1 MTDLYQS
8 DVRTL
13 SDDELEVL
21 SKELEEEYR
30 HSGYEEDYWTDDA
43 AETRYWQLHAE
54 AYSRWCAAHPEWKPP
69 VPSEATLL
77 CLKILAEHFHLAAA
91 VSRQFNDEFTG
102 KIGNTVTVK
111 RPVRFQP

>member
-54 AYSRWCAAHPEWKPP
+54 ARRRWEIAHPEWKPP
-69 VPSEATLL
+69 KPSEVTLL
-77 CLKILAEHFHLAAA
+77 CLKAMAESLHLAAA
-91 VSRQFNDEFTG
+91 VSRQYDAEFERKAGDHIT
-102 KIGNTVTVK
+102 I
-111 RPVRFQP
+111 RLPYRFQE